1 MESDRETSQE
11 HGTGTGTSQGSSH
24 GSSQS
29 PGTVQPNSSVASA
42 VQRARQEVSNV
53 TANVAQ
59 TASEAYDQTRQV
71 VGSAYEAVGNAYG
84 KTTDVVNEKYE
95 QAKVY
100 GRENPGKTSL
110 IVFAVGIGVGILL
123 SSLGGSR
130 RKTSRIVEPVVNAL
144 SEIALE
150 VFR

>member
-11 HGTGTGTSQGSSH
+11 HGIGIGGSH

-29 PGTVQPNSSVASA
+29 SGTAQPSSSVASA

-53 TANVAQ
+53 TSTVAQ
-59 TASEAYDQTRQV
+59 TASDAYEQTRQV
-71 VGSAYEAVGNAYG
+71 VGNAYDAAGNAYD
-84 KTTDVVNEKYE
+84 KTTDVLNEKYE
-95 QAKVY
+95 QAKTY

-110 IVFAVGIGVGILL
+110 IVFAAGIGVGILL
-123 SSLGGSR
+123 ASLGGTR